1 MTNHFVY
8 ILATISCETLARK
21 IAIELI
27 ALRLAACVQRTPII
41 SVYRWK
47 GQKCENSEIEL
58 AIKTCACCLNAIKEV
73 LHKDS
78 SYDVTQILV
87 CPILD
92 GDEKYLQWLQSNIAC
107 NQISK
112 SKANYE

>member
-1 MTNHFVY
+1 MTDHFVRV
-8 ILATISCETLARK
+8 LATIANETLARK
-21 IAIELI
+21 IAIELVE
-27 ALRLAACVQRTPII
+27 LRLAACVQRTPII

-58 AIKTCACCLNAIKEV
+58 AIKTCTCCLGAIKEV

-78 SYDVTQILV
+78 SYDITQILV

-112 SKANYE
+112 SKANCE